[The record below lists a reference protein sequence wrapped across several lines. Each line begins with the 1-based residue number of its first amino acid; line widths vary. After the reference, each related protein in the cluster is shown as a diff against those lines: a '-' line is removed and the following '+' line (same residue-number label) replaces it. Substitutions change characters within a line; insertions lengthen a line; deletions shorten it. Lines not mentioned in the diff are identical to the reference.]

1 MEPKYIEVRFG
12 DKVYGITVSGD
23 GKRFGVCA
31 GGFGRVKYM
40 PVVFSW
46 RAGSYLPNL
55 NKTRLTMCAEAAE
68 LFENVAVCSKLKSF
82 VPECITVCEHVL
94 KYGHGAR

>member
-1 MEPKYIEVRFG
+1 MEPRFIRVNFAG
-12 DKVYGITVSGD
+12 REYGITVSGE
-23 GKRFGVCA
+23 RFGVCA
-31 GGFGRVKYM
+31 GGVGKVKYM

-55 NKTRLTMCAEAAE
+55 NKTRLTMCAKAAD

-82 VPECITVCEHVL
+82 VPECIAVCEHVL
-94 KYGHGAR
+94 KHGHGVR